1 VTSRIAMAVLIMA
14 LPASPSVPART
25 TTRPSDAQGC
35 GVLTGLA
42 SRQLPLPKTHVNRF
56 FLDSRGSTIL
66 SQNAMRVKNNA
77 PVTELRGVVE
87 YDGRIPEPSPVLTL
101 QIHVIDTI
109 ERPIDQRQLVLMLDD
124 SVRMEFGSMRV
135 YLLSK
140 PNAQKVEQNLTA
152 DIPAHPFELLTY
164 ARRASILLGDTEIEL
179 TPTHLDGL
187 RALYVAAVCGAK
199 S

>member
-1 VTSRIAMAVLIMA
+1 MAVLILA
-14 LPASPSVPART
+14 VPTSASLSTRTIARF
-25 TTRPSDAQGC
+25 SAAQGC

-42 SRQLPLPKTHVNRF
+42 TRQLPPPKTQVNRF
-56 FLDSRGSTIL
+56 YLESRGSTIL
-66 SQNAMRVKNNA
+66 SQNAMQVKNNA
-77 PVTELRGVVE
+77 PVTEIRGVVE

-101 QIHVIDTI
+101 QIHVVDTI

-140 PNAQKVEQNLTA
+140 PNAKKVEQNLTA
-152 DIPAHPFELLTY
+152 DIPSHPFELLTY
-164 ARRASILLGDTEIEL
+164 ARRASILLGNTELEL

-199 S
+199 R